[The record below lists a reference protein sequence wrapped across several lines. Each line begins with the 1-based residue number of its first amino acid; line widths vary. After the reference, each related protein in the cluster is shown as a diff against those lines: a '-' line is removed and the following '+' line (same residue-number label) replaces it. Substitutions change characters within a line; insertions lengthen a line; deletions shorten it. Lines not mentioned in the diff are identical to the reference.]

1 MIASKDFT
9 PNNKK
14 TISKILLEFLGNLFF
29 AYCVIVSL
37 ALILFSSVT
46 IECDVEGLSMY
57 PTFNDNYGSNKNDV
71 VFVNLYDKNITY
83 GDIVVVKT
91 DKNKIIKRVIAL
103 AGDKID
109 IVKVDNEYLIELNGE
124 VLHENYICY
133 NINPSTPAISQNGID
148 ATYRKF
154 SDLRAKQPENF
165 EGVDEE
171 GAGTGKYIVPDN
183 SIFILGDNRAVSQD
197 SSYYGAF
204 TLEQTE
210 GKVEFIK
217 KYNESEFH
225 FYYYYIVEG
234 KFFRTIIN
242 LL

>member
-225 FYYYYIVEG
+225 FYYYYILEG

>member
-9 PNNKK
+9 ANNKK

-171 GAGTGKYIVPDN
+171 GTGTGKYIVPDN

>member
-1 MIASKDFT
+1 M
-9 PNNKK
+9 
-14 TISKILLEFLGNLFF
+14 GNLFF

-46 IECDVEGLSMY
+46 IECDVDGLSMY
-57 PTFNDNYGSNKNDV
+57 PTFNNNYGSKKNDV
-71 VFVNLYDKNITY
+71 VFVNLYDKDITY

-103 AGDKID
+103 AGDTLD
-109 IVKVDNEYLIELNGE
+109 IVKVDNEYLVELNGE
-124 VLHENYICY
+124 LLQENYICY

-154 SDLRAKQPENF
+154 NDLRAKQPENF
-165 EGVDEE
+165 EGVNEE
-171 GAGTGKYIVPDN
+171 GIGTGKYIVPNN
-183 SIFILGDNRAVSQD
+183 SIFILGDNRAVSRD

-204 TLEQTE
+204 TFEQVE

-234 KFFRTIIN
+234 KFFKTIAN

>member
-154 SDLRAKQPENF
+154 SDLRVKQPENF

>member
-9 PNNKK
+9 QNNKK

-154 SDLRAKQPENF
+154 SDLRTKQPENF

>member
-1 MIASKDFT
+1 M
-9 PNNKK
+9 
-14 TISKILLEFLGNLFF
+14 
-29 AYCVIVSL
+29 
-37 ALILFSSVT
+37 
-46 IECDVEGLSMY
+46 
-57 PTFNDNYGSNKNDV
+57 
-71 VFVNLYDKNITY
+71 
-83 GDIVVVKT
+83 
-91 DKNKIIKRVIAL
+91 
-103 AGDKID
+103 
-109 IVKVDNEYLIELNGE
+109 DNEYLIELNGE

-225 FYYYYIVEG
+225 FYYYYILEG

>member
-171 GAGTGKYIVPDN
+171 GIGTGKYIVPDN

>member
-1 MIASKDFT
+1 M
-9 PNNKK
+9 
-14 TISKILLEFLGNLFF
+14 GNLFF

-71 VFVNLYDKNITY
+71 VFVNLYDKDITY

-148 ATYRKF
+148 ATFRKF
-154 SDLRAKQPENF
+154 SDLRAKHPENF

>member
-1 MIASKDFT
+1 M
-9 PNNKK
+9 
-14 TISKILLEFLGNLFF
+14 GNLFF

-225 FYYYYIVEG
+225 FYYYYILEG